1 MLQVRNVCK
10 RFGGFQVLRD
20 CSLEATQGRIT
31 GLIGPNGAGKSTLF
45 SVISGFITPD
55 EGQVIYDGRP
65 VQRVAPHLLARQ
77 GLVRTFQVPREFGG
91 MTVLE
96 NLLVAA
102 LDQRGERLLDVWF
115 RWRAVLAQ
123 EKELLQQAREV
134 LSFLRM
140 QAVEN
145 LRAGQLSGG
154 QKKLLELGRAL
165 MLKPRVLLLDEP
177 FAGVNEGL
185 ARELEQH
192 IRALSQ
198 SGITVL
204 LIEHNMPAV
213 MSLCD
218 FVYVMAEGTV
228 LTSGPPEIIQKDE
241 RVLQAYL
248 GAIPQ

>member
-1 MLQVRNVCK
+1 
-10 RFGGFQVLRD
+10 D

-134 LSFLRM
+134 LSFLR
-140 QAVEN
+140 
-145 LRAGQLSGG
+145 
-154 QKKLLELGRAL
+154 
-165 MLKPRVLLLDEP
+165 
-177 FAGVNEGL
+177 
-185 ARELEQH
+185 
-192 IRALSQ
+192 
-198 SGITVL
+198 
-204 LIEHNMPAV
+204 
-213 MSLCD
+213 
-218 FVYVMAEGTV
+218 
-228 LTSGPPEIIQKDE
+228 
-241 RVLQAYL
+241 
-248 GAIPQ
+248 

>member
-218 FVYVMAEGTV
+218 YVYVMAEGTV